1 MGRASDQDVMKKLMR
16 KYFKFDLKRSNFNTA
31 SSFYPSLLNTW
42 AKKGMDSPEANLI
55 QQKIDIAM
63 QNDEKEFR
71 EVKKMTKQLP
81 YQLNQMLP
89 KLKSKYAFKGRDR
102 QVTSLYNDSTDRTIR
117 EMNEIYKF

>member
-1 MGRASDQDVMKKLMR
+1 MGRASDQHVMKKLMR

-31 SSFYPSLLNTW
+31 SSFYPNLLSTW
-42 AKKGMDSPEANLI
+42 AKKGMDSQEANLI

-63 QNDEKEFR
+63 VNDEKEYR

-89 KLKSKYAFKGRDR
+89 KIKTKYAMKGRDR
-102 QVTSLYNDSTDRTIR
+102 QFTSTYNETTDKKLKDLYDL
-117 EMNEIYKF
+117 YKL

>member
-1 MGRASDQDVMKKLMR
+1 
-16 KYFKFDLKRSNFNTA
+16 
-31 SSFYPSLLNTW
+31 
-42 AKKGMDSPEANLI
+42 MDSPEANLI
-55 QQKIDIAM
+55 QQKIDVAM

-102 QVTSLYNDSTDRTIR
+102 QVTSVYNDSTDRTIR
-117 EMNEIYKF
+117 NMNEIYKL